1 MEKVS
6 IFGLD
11 LAKNVFQVHGA
22 RADGSVGFRK
32 KLSRRKVMMFFATQP
47 WCVVAMEACASSH
60 YWATMPVLLAD
71 GLDARIETLY
81 KLVRRYCRNTPVPS

>member
-47 WCVVAMEACASSH
+47 WCVVAMEACA
-60 YWATMPVLLAD
+60 D